1 MEKDCL
7 NSVCRP
13 IKNPSGKLQKTNQ
26 GLLKWNQE
34 LDLISFI
41 GFWGRDVEASFAGH
55 HSTHSLQVVSVQGW

>member
-34 LDLISFI
+34 LDLIYKMHVNFY
-41 GFWGRDVEASFAGH
+41 E
-55 HSTHSLQVVSVQGW
+55 